1 MGASTKFSK
10 NTIQSTFCMFC
21 HNTHEKV
28 FSIYYVQDIDD
39 KELFDFEKFRTVG
52 WDDAAYPMFY
62 PYWDALV
69 HLMLK

>member
-1 MGASTKFSK
+1 
-10 NTIQSTFCMFC
+10 MFC

-39 KELFDFEKFRTVG
+39 KELFDFEKYRTVG